1 MELNELRN
9 EINQIDDELLK
20 LFLRRMEVTDQ
31 VADYKRE
38 HGLPVYQP
46 QRERE
51 VLKKV
56 AEQAGDE
63 KSAYA
68 RVLFSMLMELSKSS
82 QNKRTGREL
91 ELHRRIA
98 DAIENTP
105 RLFPQCAT
113 VACQGV
119 EGAYSQ
125 LACEKLFK
133 NP

>member
-38 HGLPVYQP
+38 HNLPIYQP

-63 KSAYA
+63 KSA
-68 RVLFSMLMELSKSS
+68 
-82 QNKRTGREL
+82 
-91 ELHRRIA
+91 
-98 DAIENTP
+98 
-105 RLFPQCAT
+105 
-113 VACQGV
+113 
-119 EGAYSQ
+119 
-125 LACEKLFK
+125 
-133 NP
+133 